1 MEKTLMQRVHETPPD
16 VKKAIYSFGYKAG
29 KSTMISEIKDI
40 LEECSYTNGM
50 MFVRAL
56 QDLIEKYGEKD
67 AR

>member
-1 MEKTLMQRVHETPPD
+1 MDEFTATEIAYQNG
-16 VKKAIYSFGYKAG
+16 FNAG

-40 LEECSYTNGM
+40 LEDSSQTNGM

>member
-1 MEKTLMQRVHETPPD
+1 MIKTLTQRIYETPLD
-16 VKKAIYSFGYKAG
+16 IKEAIYNNGYNAG
-29 KSTMISEIKDI
+29 KSAMISEIKGI
-40 LEECSYTNGM
+40 LENCSCTNGM